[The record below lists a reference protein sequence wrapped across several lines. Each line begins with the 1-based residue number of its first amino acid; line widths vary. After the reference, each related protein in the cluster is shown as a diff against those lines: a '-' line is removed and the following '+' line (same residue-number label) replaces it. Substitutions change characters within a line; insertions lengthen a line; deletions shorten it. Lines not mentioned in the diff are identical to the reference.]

1 MENFHIQH
9 KRDSI
14 QRREQD
20 FNMSFY
26 NVCHY
31 YRKKNVLHHFATRVC
46 NLNITNCVWLQ
57 IESITSSRR
66 PSKLLLF
73 APWISLLYN
82 FFFLLEQSHVSAP
95 YDSRVHF
102 RYTYFYSV
110 LHLVLSSRAI
120 LWLEHSNRISLACR
134 HIKSHKKKE
143 FRQKQLLLSFKK
155 FNCII
160 NHVLFLLNSTWRT
173 WSMISPIR
181 FFRKIVVSTSDCIR
195 FC

>member
-1 MENFHIQH
+1 MSKTHPFYCYRLSMENFHIQH

-102 RYTYFYSV
+102 RYIFIPYYTWFWAAVPFYGSNT
-110 LHLVLSSRAI
+110 AI
-120 LWLEHSNRISLACR
+120 ELRSLAD
-134 HIKSHKKKE
+134 
-143 FRQKQLLLSFKK
+143 
-155 FNCII
+155 
-160 NHVLFLLNSTWRT
+160 T
-173 WSMISPIR
+173 
-181 FFRKIVVSTSDCIR
+181 
-195 FC
+195 